1 MAIRV
6 VIADDV
12 AEMREMIVKMLDSS
26 EMEFD
31 IVGICNNGRE
41 AVDLLTHKTAD
52 IVLMDINMPV
62 MNGLEATQIICD
74 EHPNVN
80 VIIMSVQHES
90 EYLKKAMLAG
100 AKAYIMKPVDMDE
113 LYDTIKTTY
122 TRYANMEK
130 ASPVKE
136 LKHEARV
143 IAFFSAKGGVGKS
156 FVALNSA
163 LMIHEK
169 MNKRVLLVDLDLQFG
184 DISLMMNKQSEL
196 TIKEMFDDSPINN
209 YDDILPFLYKHK
221 EGCHMLFAPKD
232 PESAEYIS
240 KDQVKQ
246 ILEIV
251 KRYYD
256 VIIIDTGVN
265 YNEITLNALDL
276 SDKIVIVTNL
286 EVTGLKNTKQSLKV
300 MQSLNYDA
308 NKLKLVVN
316 MTLDKFGVT
325 KANVQKAFAYEI
337 LAFLPEDIKLVRN
350 SINTGVPVVASKSSS
365 LYKPL
370 FNICDALLK
379 G

>member
-246 ILEIV
+246 ILETV

-370 FNICDALLK
+370 FNVCDALLK

>member
-12 AEMREMIVKMLDSS
+12 AEMREMIEKMLNSS
-26 EMEFD
+26 GLDFE

-41 AVDLLTHKTAD
+41 VVDLLKHKTAD
-52 IVLMDINMPV
+52 VVLMDINMPI
-62 MNGLEATQIICD
+62 MNGLEATQIISD
-74 EHPNVN
+74 EHPYVN

-113 LYDTIKTTY
+113 LIDTIKTTY
-122 TRYANMEK
+122 MRYVNTERP
-130 ASPVKE
+130 SPAKE
-136 LKHEARV
+136 LKHDAKV

-156 FVALNSA
+156 FIALNSA

-196 TIKEMFDDSPINN
+196 TIKEMFDDSPINS

-221 EGCHMLFAPKD
+221 DGCHMLFAPKD

-256 VIIIDTGVN
+256 VIVIDTGVN

-276 SDKIVIVTNL
+276 SDKIIIVTNL

-300 MQSLNYDA
+300 MQSLNYDSD
-308 NKLKLVVN
+308 KLKLVVN

-325 KANVQKAFAYEI
+325 KANVQKAFAYDI
-337 LAFLPEDIKLVRN
+337 LAFFPEDVKLVRN
-350 SINTGVPVVASKSSS
+350 SINTGIPIVASKSSS
-365 LYKPL
+365 FYKPL
-370 FNICDALLK
+370 FNLCDTLLK

>member
-246 ILEIV
+246 ILETV